1 MSILKLPLLFVGS
14 KGERHLSALFDA
26 GAHFSCIHPDCVEDM
41 ETPVHMGRIRY
52 LSTAST
58 AHVIEVTEVVRLD
71 FIIDD
76 IVLSDEFLIVPG
88 LTEEVI
94 IGVATLQ
101 KWRLKLDF
109 EHDRV
114 IVNPNLARMQLK
126 RMQLH
131 S

>member
-14 KGERHLSALFDA
+14 KGEKHLSALFDT
-26 GAHFSCIHPDCVEDM
+26 GAHFSCIHPDCVEGM
-41 ETPVHMGRIRY
+41 ETPVHMGRMRY
-52 LSTAST
+52 LATAST
-58 AHVIEVTEVVRLD
+58 AHVIEVTEAVRLD
-71 FIIDD
+71 FIIDE

-126 RMQLH
+126 RMQLQ
-131 S
+131 